1 MASTTETTNTA
12 AATAQTT
19 TANVTAKVTEVF
31 TELKQKL
38 ASSNLD
44 YGFERAR
51 SIATEVSNEVQ
62 KTAMDNN
69 VNSPL
74 PADCVS
80 QVQKAAKVLSI
91 FTDPEK
97 VEGGLD
103 NVIPKDILCNAKGL
117 AIFTVIKAG
126 FFWSGR
132 VGSGLVVAK

>member
-1 MASTTETTNTA
+1 MAETANTTA
-12 AATAQTT
+12 STAQTT
-19 TANVTAKVTEVF
+19 TANVTAKMSDYITEI
-31 TELKQKL
+31 KQKFPGV
-38 ASSNLD
+38 SSKVD
-44 YGFERAR
+44 YGVERAR
-51 SIATEVSNEVQ
+51 SIATGVSNDIQ
-62 KTAMDNN
+62 KSAENNN

-74 PADCVS
+74 PADFVS
-80 QVQKAAKVLSI
+80 QAQKAAKVLSI

-132 VGSGLVVAK
+132 IGSGLVIAK